1 MEKIMKIISVSLFF
15 FTLGFFMITTI
26 ILPKSDFSEAE
37 NRYLQEFPEVS
48 ISEIFNNDKDNR
60 FMSKFD
66 AYISDHFTLRTS
78 LITVKTKTDRLLG
91 KSEVNG
97 VLMLDD
103 KCVELIE
110 GYNSDTVSKSVN
122 AINHLA
128 DVSKA
133 QTFVMIVPTSS
144 GIYAGDVPD
153 YYENIDQKSAIDDIY
168 YNLSDKVT
176 TLNVYSKLF
185 SNRKDRIYYKND
197 HHWTTYGAYLAYNAA
212 IRKMGYTPVELN
224 NYNIEP
230 VSKSFYGTYYSKVL
244 YDGFGADTME
254 RFVTTN
260 GVNVTEVSV
269 NTGKE
274 TKTYDSM
281 YFNEYLS
288 KKDKYSYFLD
298 NAMYPLVDIKTD
310 LQTENKLL
318 IIKDS
323 YAQCFVPFLT
333 QHYSQI
339 TMVDLRSVLM
349 LNSVVDLNDYD
360 QILVLYNFSS
370 FVSDENLKKLQLVR

>member
-15 FTLGFFMITTI
+15 FTLGFFMVTMI
-26 ILPKSDFSEAE
+26 ILPKSDFSESE
-37 NRYLQEFPEVS
+37 NRYLQEFPEIS
-48 ISEIFNNDKDNR
+48 LSEIFNNDKDNR

-66 AYISDHFTLRTS
+66 SYVSDHFTLRAS
-78 LITVKTKTDRLLG
+78 LITVKTNTDRIFG
-91 KSEVNG
+91 KRIVNG

-103 KCVELIE
+103 KYVELVGSYDKE
-110 GYNSDTVSKSVN
+110 LVGKSIS

-128 DVSKA
+128 ETVDKP
-133 QTFVMIVPTSS
+133 TYVMIVPTAS
-144 GIYAGDVPD
+144 GIYSGDISD
-153 YYENIDQKSAIDDIY
+153 YYDNIDQKRAIDDIY

-176 TLNVYSKLF
+176 TLNVYSKLY
-185 SNRKDRIYYKND
+185 SSRNEKIYYKND

-224 NYNIEP
+224 SYNIMP
-230 VSKSFYGTYYSKVL
+230 VSNSFYGTYYSKAL
-244 YDGFGADTME
+244 YEGYGSDTIEKFM
-254 RFVTTN
+254 TN

-274 TKTYDSM
+274 THTYDSM
-281 YFNEYLS
+281 YFDEYLS

-298 NAMYPLVDIKTD
+298 NAMYPVVNIKTD
-310 LQTENKLL
+310 LEQDNKLL
-318 IIKDS
+318 VIKDS

-339 TMVDLRSVLM
+339 TMVDMRSVLM
-349 LNSVVDLNDYD
+349 LNSVVDVKEYD

-370 FVSDENLKKLQLVR
+370 FVTDENLKKLQLVR